1 VGRLRALR
9 PRGAGENPLGGP
21 IVHLDRT
28 GSTNDDARS
37 LAASSAPAGTV
48 VLAEEQTAGRGRQ
61 GRTWTAPPG
70 RALTLSIIVRAG
82 AEVLTLLPLTAA
94 VAVCEAC
101 ERSAPVECA
110 VKWPNDVW
118 IDERKVAGILIEARP
133 QEGWAVVGVG
143 LNVDATEEELGH
155 DLRKSATSL
164 RIATGRALARE
175 YLRESRVQRLADRLA
190 GERDQLLP
198 AYRERDA
205 LYGRAIAWNAG
216 TERLEGEARGVDE
229 EGNLVVFTADG
240 ERTALAAGE
249 VHLIRSQSL

>member
-1 VGRLRALR
+1 VKRLR
-9 PRGAGENPLGGP
+9 PPCAGENPLGGP
-21 IVHLDRT
+21 IVRFDRT

-37 LAASSAPAGTV
+37 LAASGAPAGTV

-61 GRTWTAPPG
+61 GRTWMAPPG
-70 RALTLSIIVRAG
+70 RDLTLSIIVRAG

-101 ERSAPVECA
+101 ELSAPVECA
-110 VKWPNDVW
+110 LKWPNDVW

-155 DLRKSATSL
+155 DLRETATSL
-164 RIATGRALARE
+164 RIATGRELARE
-175 YLRESRVQRLADRLA
+175 SVLESLLERLADRLA

-205 LYGRAIAWNAG
+205 LYGRAIAWAAG

-229 EGNLVVFTADG
+229 DGNLVVFTADG